1 MKSVTLDKL
10 QRPLKDLRISVTD
23 RCNFRCRYC
32 MPEEIFGPDY
42 SFLSNDK
49 ILSFD
54 EIERI
59 TRIFVSLGVR
69 KLRITGGEPLL
80 RRGLPQLI
88 ERLNK
93 IDGVEDIGLTTNGSL
108 LKKFAPDLYKAGLS
122 RVTVS
127 LDSLEEERFFYL
139 NGNRSKVQRVLEGIQ
154 AAAEVGMKIKI
165 NMVVQKG
172 KNEQDIL
179 QMAQYFKEN
188 KHILRFIEYM
198 DVGNYNGW
206 ELKEVVSK
214 QEIVNMIHQVMPLE
228 RIEANYAGEVATRY
242 RYIGSDE
249 EIGVISSVTDS
260 FCSSCT
266 RARISAEGKLYTCL
280 FASKGND
287 LRELLRSDYTDEE
300 ITDVVRDI
308 WNNREDRYSDE
319 RLSNSNKKLCLKL
332 KCHISVVNIKLT

>member
-1 MKSVTLDKL
+1 MKSITLDKL
-10 QRPLKDLRISVTD
+10 HRPLKDLRISVTD

-80 RRGLPQLI
+80 RRGLPELI

-206 ELKEVVSK
+206 ELGEVISK
-214 QEIVNMIHQVMPLE
+214 QEIVNTIREVMPLE
-228 RIEANYAGEVATRY
+228 RIEANYPGEVATRY

-249 EIGVISSVTDS
+249 EIGIISSVTDS

-287 LRELLRSDYTDEE
+287 LRALLRSGDADEE
-300 ITDVVRDI
+300 ITAVIHDI

-319 RLSNSNKKLCLKL
+319 RLSHTNKKTMPKIEMS
-332 KCHISVVNIKLT
+332 HIGG

>member
-1 MKSVTLDKL
+1 
-10 QRPLKDLRISVTD
+10 
-23 RCNFRCRYC
+23 
-32 MPEEIFGPDY
+32 
-42 SFLSNDK
+42 LSNDK

-93 IDGVEDIGLTTNGSL
+93 INGVEDIGLTTNGSL

-206 ELKEVVSK
+206 DLKEVVSK
-214 QEIVNMIHQVMPLE
+214 QEIVDTIHQVMPLE

-249 EIGVISSVTDS
+249 EIGIISSVTDS

-280 FASKGND
+280 FASKEND
-287 LRELLRSDYTDEE
+287 LRELLRSEYNDEE
-300 ITDVVRDI
+300 IKDIVSDI

-319 RLSNSNKKLCLKL
+319 RLSHTSKKRAPKIEMS
-332 KCHISVVNIKLT
+332 HIGG

>member
-206 ELKEVVSK
+206 DLKEVVSK
-214 QEIVNMIHQVMPLE
+214 QEIVDTIHQVMPLE
-228 RIEANYAGEVATRY
+228 RIEANYTGEVATRY

-249 EIGVISSVTDS
+249 EIGIISSVTDS

-287 LRELLRSDYTDEE
+287 LRELLRSEYNDEE
-300 ITDVVRDI
+300 ITDIVSDI

-319 RLSNSNKKLCLKL
+319 RLSHTSKKRAPKIEMS
-332 KCHISVVNIKLT
+332 HIGG

>member
-214 QEIVNMIHQVMPLE
+214 QEIVDMIHQVMPLE

-249 EIGVISSVTDS
+249 EVGVISSVTDS

-319 RLSNSNKKLCLKL
+319 RLSNSNKKVIPKIEMS
-332 KCHISVVNIKLT
+332 HIGG

>member
-42 SFLSNDK
+42 SFLSNEK

-80 RRGLPQLI
+80 RRGLPKLI

-179 QMAQYFKEN
+179 QMAQYFKGN

-206 ELKEVVSK
+206 DLKEVVSK
-214 QEIVNMIHQVMPLE
+214 QEIVDTIHQVMPLE
-228 RIEANYAGEVATRY
+228 RIEANYSGEVATRY

-249 EIGVISSVTDS
+249 EIGIISSVTDS

-287 LRELLRSDYTDEE
+287 LRELLRSEHTDED

-319 RLSNSNKKLCLKL
+319 RLNHTNKKTIPKIEMS
-332 KCHISVVNIKLT
+332 HIGG

>member
-154 AAAEVGMKIKI
+154 VAAEVGMKIKI

-214 QEIVNMIHQVMPLE
+214 QEIVDMIHQVMPLE

-242 RYIGSDE
+242 HYIGSDE

-319 RLSNSNKKLCLKL
+319 RLSNSNKKAMPKIEMS
-332 KCHISVVNIKLT
+332 HIGG

>member
-80 RRGLPQLI
+80 RRGLPKLI

-206 ELKEVVSK
+206 DLKEVVSK
-214 QEIVNMIHQVMPLE
+214 QEIVDTIHQVMPLE
-228 RIEANYAGEVATRY
+228 RIEANYSGEVATRY

-249 EIGVISSVTDS
+249 EIGIISSVTDS

-287 LRELLRSDYTDEE
+287 LRELLRSEHTDED

-319 RLSNSNKKLCLKL
+319 RLNHLYNSA
-332 KCHISVVNIKLT
+332 

>member
-10 QRPLKDLRISVTD
+10 DRPLKDLRISVTD

-32 MPEEIFGPDY
+32 MPEEIFGRDY

-80 RRGLPQLI
+80 RKELPELI
-88 ERLNK
+88 QRLNE

-127 LDSLEEERFFYL
+127 LDSLNEERFSYL
-139 NGNRSKVQRVLEGIQ
+139 NGNRSKVKTVLAGIQ
-154 AAAEVGMKIKI
+154 AAAEAGMKIKM

-172 KNEQDIL
+172 KNEEDIV
-179 QMAQYFKEN
+179 QMAEYFKEN

-198 DVGNYNGW
+198 DVGNFNGW
-206 ELKEVVSK
+206 ELGEVVSK
-214 QEIVNMIHQVMPLE
+214 QEIVEMIHKVMPLE
-228 RIEANYAGEVATRY
+228 RIEANYPGEVATRY
-242 RYIGSDE
+242 RYVGSEE
-249 EIGVISSVTDS
+249 EIGIISSVTDS

-280 FASKGND
+280 FASKGNN
-287 LRELLRSDYTDEE
+287 LKELLRFGYTDEE
-300 ITDVVRDI
+300 ITNVIRDI
-308 WNNREDRYSDE
+308 WNNRSDRYSDE
-319 RLSNSNKKLCLKL
+319 RLSNTNKKAMPKIEMS
-332 KCHISVVNIKLT
+332 HIGG

>member
-10 QRPLKDLRISVTD
+10 DRPLKDLRISVTD

-32 MPEEIFGPDY
+32 MPEEIFGRDY

-80 RRGLPQLI
+80 RKGLPELI
-88 ERLNK
+88 QRLNE
-93 IDGVEDIGLTTNGSL
+93 IEGVEDIGLTTNGSL

-127 LDSLEEERFFYL
+127 LDSLNEERFSYL
-139 NGNRSKVQRVLEGIQ
+139 NGNRSKVKTVLAGIQ
-154 AAAEVGMKIKI
+154 AAAEAGMKIKM

-172 KNEQDIL
+172 KNEQDIV
-179 QMAQYFKEN
+179 QMAEYFKEN

-198 DVGNYNGW
+198 DVGNFNGW
-206 ELKEVVSK
+206 ELGEVVSK
-214 QEIVNMIHQVMPLE
+214 QEIVEMIHKVMPLE
-228 RIEANYAGEVATRY
+228 RIEANYPGEVATRY

-249 EIGVISSVTDS
+249 EIGIISSVTDS
-260 FCSSCT
+260 FCSSCI

-287 LRELLRSDYTDEE
+287 LKELLRSGYTDEE
-300 ITDVVRDI
+300 ITNVIRDI
-308 WNNREDRYSDE
+308 WNNRSDRYSDE
-319 RLSNSNKKLCLKL
+319 RLSDTNKKIMPKIEMS
-332 KCHISVVNIKLT
+332 HIGG

>member
-206 ELKEVVSK
+206 DLKEVVSK
-214 QEIVNMIHQVMPLE
+214 QEIVDTIHQVMPLE

-249 EIGVISSVTDS
+249 EIGIISSVTDS

-280 FASKGND
+280 FASIGND
-287 LRELLRSDYTDEE
+287 LRELLRSEYTDEE

-308 WNNREDRYSDE
+308 WNKREDRYSDE
-319 RLSNSNKKLCLKL
+319 RLSHTSKKRAPKIEMS
-332 KCHISVVNIKLT
+332 HIGG

>member
-80 RRGLPQLI
+80 RRGLPKLI

-206 ELKEVVSK
+206 DLKEVISK
-214 QEIVNMIHQVMPLE
+214 QEIVDTIHQVMPLE

-249 EIGVISSVTDS
+249 EIGIISSVTDS

-287 LRELLRSDYTDEE
+287 LRELLRSGYTDEE
-300 ITDVVRDI
+300 ITYIVRDI
-308 WNNREDRYSDE
+308 WNNRDDRYSDE
-319 RLSNSNKKLCLKL
+319 RLSHTSKKRAPKIEMS
-332 KCHISVVNIKLT
+332 HIGG

>member
-32 MPEEIFGPDY
+32 MPEEIFGPEY

-80 RRGLPQLI
+80 RRGLTQLI
-88 ERLNK
+88 ERLHK

-139 NGNRSKVQRVLEGIQ
+139 NGNRSKLQKVLEGIQ

-214 QEIVNMIHQVMPLE
+214 QEIVDAIHKIMPLE

-249 EIGVISSVTDS
+249 EIGIISSVTDS

-287 LRELLRSDYTDEE
+287 LRELLRSGYTDEE

-308 WNNREDRYSDE
+308 WNNRENRYSEE
-319 RLSNSNKKLCLKL
+319 RLSNSNKKRVPKIEMS
-332 KCHISVVNIKLT
+332 HIGG

>member
-127 LDSLEEERFFYL
+127 LDSLEEDRFFYL

-179 QMAQYFKEN
+179 QMAQYFKGN

-214 QEIVNMIHQVMPLE
+214 QEIVDAIHQVMPLE

-249 EIGVISSVTDS
+249 EIGIISSVTDS

-287 LRELLRSDYTDEE
+287 LRELLRSGYTDDE
-300 ITDVVRDI
+300 ITYIVRDI

-319 RLSNSNKKLCLKL
+319 RLSHTSKKRAPKIEMS
-332 KCHISVVNIKLT
+332 HIGG

>member
-10 QRPLKDLRISVTD
+10 DRPLKDLRISVTD

-32 MPEEIFGPDY
+32 MPEEIFGRDY

-80 RRGLPQLI
+80 RKDLPELI
-88 ERLNK
+88 QRLNE

-127 LDSLEEERFFYL
+127 LDSLNEERFSYL
-139 NGNRSKVQRVLEGIQ
+139 NGNRSKVKTVLAGIQ
-154 AAAEVGMKIKI
+154 AAAEAGMKIKM

-172 KNEQDIL
+172 KNEEDIV
-179 QMAQYFKEN
+179 QMAEYFKEN

-198 DVGNYNGW
+198 DVGNFNGW
-206 ELKEVVSK
+206 ALGEVVSK
-214 QEIVNMIHQVMPLE
+214 QEIVEMIHKVMPLE
-228 RIEANYAGEVATRY
+228 RIEANYPGEVATRY
-242 RYIGSDE
+242 RYVGSEE
-249 EIGVISSVTDS
+249 EIGIISSVTDS

-287 LRELLRSDYTDEE
+287 LKELLRFGYTDEE
-300 ITDVVRDI
+300 ITNVIRDI
-308 WNNREDRYSDE
+308 WNNRSDRYSDE
-319 RLSNSNKKLCLKL
+319 RLSNTNKKAMPKIEMS
-332 KCHISVVNIKLT
+332 HIGG

>member
-1 MKSVTLDKL
+1 MNMKSVTLDKL

-59 TRIFVSLGVR
+59 TRIFVSLGGR

-80 RRGLPQLI
+80 RRGLPKLI
-88 ERLNK
+88 ERLHK

-188 KHILRFIEYM
+188 RHILRFIEYM

-206 ELKEVVSK
+206 DLKEVVSK
-214 QEIVNMIHQVMPLE
+214 QEIVNTIHKVMPLE
-228 RIEANYAGEVATRY
+228 RIEANYSGEVATRY

-249 EIGVISSVTDS
+249 EIGIISSVTDS

-287 LRELLRSDYTDEE
+287 LRELLRSEHTDED

-319 RLSNSNKKLCLKL
+319 RLNHTNKKTIPKIEMS
-332 KCHISVVNIKLT
+332 HIGG

>member
-214 QEIVNMIHQVMPLE
+214 QEIVDMIHQVMPLE

-242 RYIGSDE
+242 RYIGSNE

-266 RARISAEGKLYTCL
+266 RARISAEGKFYTCL

-287 LRELLRSDYTDEE
+287 LRDLLRSDYTDEE

-319 RLSNSNKKLCLKL
+319 RLSNSNKKAMPKIEMS
-332 KCHISVVNIKLT
+332 HIGG

>member
-214 QEIVNMIHQVMPLE
+214 QEIVDMIHQVMPLE

-280 FASKGND
+280 FAFKGND

-319 RLSNSNKKLCLKL
+319 RLSNSNKKAMPKIEMS
-332 KCHISVVNIKLT
+332 HIGG

>member
-10 QRPLKDLRISVTD
+10 DRPLKDLRISVTD

-32 MPEEIFGPDY
+32 MPEEIFGRDY

-80 RRGLPQLI
+80 RKGLPELI
-88 ERLNK
+88 QRLNE
-93 IDGVEDIGLTTNGSL
+93 IEGVEDIGLTTNGSL

-127 LDSLEEERFFYL
+127 LDSLNEERFSYL
-139 NGNRSKVQRVLEGIQ
+139 NGNRSNVKTVLAGIQ
-154 AAAEVGMKIKI
+154 AAAEAGMKIKM

-172 KNEQDIL
+172 KNEQDIV
-179 QMAQYFKEN
+179 QMAEYFKEN

-198 DVGNYNGW
+198 DVGNFNGW
-206 ELKEVVSK
+206 ELGEVVSK
-214 QEIVNMIHQVMPLE
+214 QEIVEMIHKVMPLE
-228 RIEANYAGEVATRY
+228 RIEANYPGEVATRY

-249 EIGVISSVTDS
+249 EIGIISSVTDS

-287 LRELLRSDYTDEE
+287 LKELLRSGYTDEE
-300 ITDVVRDI
+300 ITNVIRDI
-308 WNNREDRYSDE
+308 WNNRSDRYSDE
-319 RLSNSNKKLCLKL
+319 RLSDTNKKIMPKIEMS
-332 KCHISVVNIKLT
+332 HIGG

>member
-32 MPEEIFGPDY
+32 MPEEIFDPDY

-80 RRGLPQLI
+80 RRGLPKLI

-108 LKKFAPDLYKAGLS
+108 LKKFAPDLYKGLS

-165 NMVVQKG
+165 NMVVQKE
-172 KNEQDIL
+172 KTNRT
-179 QMAQYFKEN
+179 FCRWRN
-188 KHILRFIEYM
+188 ILRKISIFFVLLSIWMLEIIM
-198 DVGNYNGW
+198 VG
-206 ELKEVVSK
+206 
-214 QEIVNMIHQVMPLE
+214 I
-228 RIEANYAGEVATRY
+228 
-242 RYIGSDE
+242 
-249 EIGVISSVTDS
+249 
-260 FCSSCT
+260 
-266 RARISAEGKLYTCL
+266 
-280 FASKGND
+280 
-287 LRELLRSDYTDEE
+287 
-300 ITDVVRDI
+300 
-308 WNNREDRYSDE
+308 
-319 RLSNSNKKLCLKL
+319 
-332 KCHISVVNIKLT
+332 

>member
-127 LDSLEEERFFYL
+127 LDSLEKERFFYL

-214 QEIVNMIHQVMPLE
+214 QEIVDMIHQVMPLE

-249 EIGVISSVTDS
+249 EIGIISSVTDS

-319 RLSNSNKKLCLKL
+319 RLSNSNKKAMPKIEMS
-332 KCHISVVNIKLT
+332 HIGG

>member
-80 RRGLPQLI
+80 RRGLPKLI

-206 ELKEVVSK
+206 DLKEVVSK
-214 QEIVNMIHQVMPLE
+214 QEIVDTIHQVMPLE
-228 RIEANYAGEVATRY
+228 RIEANYSGEVATRY

-249 EIGVISSVTDS
+249 EIGIISSVTDS

-287 LRELLRSDYTDEE
+287 LRELLRSEHTDED

-319 RLSNSNKKLCLKL
+319 RLNHTNKKTISKIEMS
-332 KCHISVVNIKLT
+332 HIGG

>member
-108 LKKFAPDLYKAGLS
+108 LKKFASDLYKAGLS

-154 AAAEVGMKIKI
+154 AAAEVGMRIKI

-214 QEIVNMIHQVMPLE
+214 QEIVDTIHQVMPLE

-287 LRELLRSDYTDEE
+287 LRELLRSEYTDEE

-319 RLSNSNKKLCLKL
+319 RLSNSNKKAMPKIEMS
-332 KCHISVVNIKLT
+332 HIGG

>member
-80 RRGLPQLI
+80 RRGLPKLI

-165 NMVVQKG
+165 NMVVQKE
-172 KNEQDIL
+172 KTNRT
-179 QMAQYFKEN
+179 FCRWRN
-188 KHILRFIEYM
+188 ILRKISIFFVLLSIWMLEIIM
-198 DVGNYNGW
+198 VG
-206 ELKEVVSK
+206 
-214 QEIVNMIHQVMPLE
+214 I
-228 RIEANYAGEVATRY
+228 
-242 RYIGSDE
+242 
-249 EIGVISSVTDS
+249 
-260 FCSSCT
+260 
-266 RARISAEGKLYTCL
+266 
-280 FASKGND
+280 
-287 LRELLRSDYTDEE
+287 
-300 ITDVVRDI
+300 
-308 WNNREDRYSDE
+308 
-319 RLSNSNKKLCLKL
+319 
-332 KCHISVVNIKLT
+332 

>member
-32 MPEEIFGPDY
+32 MPEEIFGTDY

-214 QEIVNMIHQVMPLE
+214 QEIVDMIHQVMPLE

-319 RLSNSNKKLCLKL
+319 RLSNSNKKAMPKIEMS
-332 KCHISVVNIKLT
+332 HIGG

>member
-32 MPEEIFGPDY
+32 MPEEIFDPDY

-80 RRGLPQLI
+80 RRGLPKLI

-127 LDSLEEERFFYL
+127 LDSLEEERF
-139 NGNRSKVQRVLEGIQ
+139 SI
-154 AAAEVGMKIKI
+154 
-165 NMVVQKG
+165 
-172 KNEQDIL
+172 
-179 QMAQYFKEN
+179 
-188 KHILRFIEYM
+188 
-198 DVGNYNGW
+198 
-206 ELKEVVSK
+206 
-214 QEIVNMIHQVMPLE
+214 
-228 RIEANYAGEVATRY
+228 
-242 RYIGSDE
+242 
-249 EIGVISSVTDS
+249 
-260 FCSSCT
+260 
-266 RARISAEGKLYTCL
+266 
-280 FASKGND
+280 
-287 LRELLRSDYTDEE
+287 
-300 ITDVVRDI
+300 
-308 WNNREDRYSDE
+308 
-319 RLSNSNKKLCLKL
+319 
-332 KCHISVVNIKLT
+332 

>member
-10 QRPLKDLRISVTD
+10 DRPLKDLRISVTD

-32 MPEEIFGPDY
+32 MPEEIFGRDY

-80 RRGLPQLI
+80 RKDLPELI
-88 ERLNK
+88 QRLNE
-93 IDGVEDIGLTTNGSL
+93 IEGVEDIGLTTNGSL

-127 LDSLEEERFFYL
+127 LDSLNEERFSYL
-139 NGNRSKVQRVLEGIQ
+139 NGNRSKVKTVLAGIQ
-154 AAAEVGMKIKI
+154 AAAEAGMKIKM

-172 KNEQDIL
+172 KNEQDIV
-179 QMAQYFKEN
+179 QMAEYFKEN

-198 DVGNYNGW
+198 DVGNFNGW
-206 ELKEVVSK
+206 ELGEVVSK
-214 QEIVNMIHQVMPLE
+214 QEIVEMIHKVMPLE
-228 RIEANYAGEVATRY
+228 HIEANYPGEVATRY
-242 RYIGSDE
+242 RYVGSEE
-249 EIGVISSVTDS
+249 EIGIISSVTDS

-287 LRELLRSDYTDEE
+287 LKELLRSGYTDEE
-300 ITDVVRDI
+300 ITNVIRDI
-308 WNNREDRYSDE
+308 WNNRSDRYSDE
-319 RLSNSNKKLCLKL
+319 RLSNTNKKAMPKIEMS
-332 KCHISVVNIKLT
+332 HIGG

>member
-1 MKSVTLDKL
+1 MNMKSVTLDKL

-42 SFLSNDK
+42 SFLSDDK

-59 TRIFVSLGVR
+59 TRVFVSLGVR

-108 LKKFAPDLYKAGLS
+108 LKRFAPDLYKAGLS

-127 LDSLEEERFFYL
+127 LDSLEEDRFFYL

-214 QEIVNMIHQVMPLE
+214 QEIVDAIHQVMPLE

-249 EIGVISSVTDS
+249 EMGIISSVTDS

-287 LRELLRSDYTDEE
+287 LRELLRSGYTDDE
-300 ITDVVRDI
+300 ITDIVRDI

-319 RLSNSNKKLCLKL
+319 RLSHTGKKRVPKIEMS
-332 KCHISVVNIKLT
+332 HIGG

>member
-127 LDSLEEERFFYL
+127 LDSLEEDRFFYL

-214 QEIVNMIHQVMPLE
+214 QEIVDAIHQVMPLE

-249 EIGVISSVTDS
+249 EIGIISSVTDS

-287 LRELLRSDYTDEE
+287 LRELLRSGYTDDE
-300 ITDVVRDI
+300 IIYIVRDI

-319 RLSNSNKKLCLKL
+319 RLSHTSKKRAPKIEMS
-332 KCHISVVNIKLT
+332 HIGG

>member
-1 MKSVTLDKL
+1 M
-10 QRPLKDLRISVTD
+10 
-23 RCNFRCRYC
+23 
-32 MPEEIFGPDY
+32 
-42 SFLSNDK
+42 SNDK

-80 RRGLPQLI
+80 RRGLPKLI

-154 AAAEVGMKIKI
+154 VSTEVGMKIKI

-172 KNEQDIL
+172 KRTG
-179 QMAQYFKEN
+179 
-188 KHILRFIEYM
+188 H
-198 DVGNYNGW
+198 
-206 ELKEVVSK
+206 
-214 QEIVNMIHQVMPLE
+214 
-228 RIEANYAGEVATRY
+228 
-242 RYIGSDE
+242 
-249 EIGVISSVTDS
+249 
-260 FCSSCT
+260 
-266 RARISAEGKLYTCL
+266 
-280 FASKGND
+280 FADGA
-287 LRELLRSDYTDEE
+287 
-300 ITDVVRDI
+300 IF
-308 WNNREDRYSDE
+308 
-319 RLSNSNKKLCLKL
+319 
-332 KCHISVVNIKLT
+332 

>member
-80 RRGLPQLI
+80 RRGLPKLI

-127 LDSLEEERFFYL
+127 LDSLEEEGFFYL

-206 ELKEVVSK
+206 DLKEVVSK
-214 QEIVNMIHQVMPLE
+214 QEIVDTIHQVMPLE
-228 RIEANYAGEVATRY
+228 RIEANYSGEVATRY

-249 EIGVISSVTDS
+249 EIGIISSVTDS

-287 LRELLRSDYTDEE
+287 LRELLRSEHTDED

-319 RLSNSNKKLCLKL
+319 RLNHTNKKTIPKIEMS
-332 KCHISVVNIKLT
+332 HIGG

>member
-10 QRPLKDLRISVTD
+10 DRPLKDLRISVTD

-32 MPEEIFGPDY
+32 MPEEIFGRDY
-42 SFLSNDK
+42 AFLSNDK

-80 RRGLPQLI
+80 RKDLPELI
-88 ERLNK
+88 QRLNE

-127 LDSLEEERFFYL
+127 LDSLNEERFSYL
-139 NGNRSKVQRVLEGIQ
+139 NGNRSKVKTVLTGIQ
-154 AAAEVGMKIKI
+154 AAAEVGMKIKM

-172 KNEQDIL
+172 KNEQDVV
-179 QMAQYFKEN
+179 QMAEYFKEN

-206 ELKEVVSK
+206 ELGEVVSK
-214 QEIVNMIHQVMPLE
+214 QEILKMINEVMPLE
-228 RIEANYAGEVATRY
+228 RIEANYPGEVATRY
-242 RYIGSDE
+242 RYMGSNE
-249 EIGVISSVTDS
+249 EIGIISSVTDS

-287 LRELLRSDYTDEE
+287 LKELLRSGYTDEE
-300 ITDVVRDI
+300 ITDIIRDI
-308 WNNREDRYSDE
+308 WNNRSDRYSDE
-319 RLSNSNKKLCLKL
+319 RLSNTNNKTMPKIEMS
-332 KCHISVVNIKLT
+332 HIGG

>member
-93 IDGVEDIGLTTNGSL
+93 IDRVEDIGLTTNGSL
-108 LKKFAPDLYKAGLS
+108 LKKFAPDLYKTGLS

-127 LDSLEEERFFYL
+127 LDSLEEDRFFYL

-206 ELKEVVSK
+206 DLKEVVSK
-214 QEIVNMIHQVMPLE
+214 QEIVDTIHQVMPLE
-228 RIEANYAGEVATRY
+228 RIEANYSGEVATRY

-249 EIGVISSVTDS
+249 EIGIISSVTES

-287 LRELLRSDYTDEE
+287 LRELLRSEHTDED

-319 RLSNSNKKLCLKL
+319 RLNHTNKKTIPKIEMS
-332 KCHISVVNIKLT
+332 HIGG

>member
-88 ERLNK
+88 GRLNK

-206 ELKEVVSK
+206 DLKEVVSK
-214 QEIVNMIHQVMPLE
+214 QEIVDTIHQVMPLE

-249 EIGVISSVTDS
+249 EIGIISSVTDS

-280 FASKGND
+280 FASKGSD
-287 LRELLRSDYTDEE
+287 LRELLRSEYTDEE
-300 ITDVVRDI
+300 ITDIVSDI

-319 RLSNSNKKLCLKL
+319 RLSNSNKKAMPKIEMS
-332 KCHISVVNIKLT
+332 HIGG

>member
-88 ERLNK
+88 ERLSK

-127 LDSLEEERFFYL
+127 LDSLEEDRFFYL

-214 QEIVNMIHQVMPLE
+214 QEIVDAIHQVMPLE

-249 EIGVISSVTDS
+249 EIGIISSVTDS

-287 LRELLRSDYTDEE
+287 LRELLRSGYTDEE
-300 ITDVVRDI
+300 ITNIVRDI

-319 RLSNSNKKLCLKL
+319 RLNNTSEKRVPKIEMS
-332 KCHISVVNIKLT
+332 HIGG

>member
-214 QEIVNMIHQVMPLE
+214 QEIVDMIYQVMPLE

-319 RLSNSNKKLCLKL
+319 RLSNSNKKAMPKIEMS
-332 KCHISVVNIKLT
+332 HIGG

>member
-80 RRGLPQLI
+80 RRGLPKLI

-214 QEIVNMIHQVMPLE
+214 QEIVDMIHQVMPLE

-300 ITDVVRDI
+300 ITDAVRDI

-319 RLSNSNKKLCLKL
+319 RLSNSNKKAMPKIEMS
-332 KCHISVVNIKLT
+332 HIGG